1 MNKIGIIGAMQEEV
15 DILQAEM
22 NISKKEVLAGMTFFS
37 GELRNKEVVV
47 VMSGIGKVNA
57 AACAQ
62 ILSTH
67 YDVDLMVN
75 TGVAGAIHPEL
86 EPGDLVISKD
96 LAQHDMDVT
105 GAGCPLGEI
114 PRLGKTYF
122 EADTRLIGVFEEAA
136 KLKAKES
143 KIMIGRIVSG
153 DLFVSAQDTKDF
165 LWEHFGAYCAEMEG
179 AAIAQIAYLNQV
191 PFVVV
196 RAISDKADGSA
207 EVTYEEFVKD
217 AAKMS
222 ASIVDEVLNRLA

>member
-15 DILQAEM
+15 DILQEEM
-22 NISKKEVLAGMTFFS
+22 KLSKKEVIAGMTFFE
-37 GELRNKEVVV
+37 GELRSRQAVV

-62 ILSTH
+62 ILATH
-67 YDVDLMVN
+67 YGVDLIIN
-75 TGVAGAIHPEL
+75 TGVAGAVHPDL

-122 EADTRLIGVFEEAA
+122 DADKELIEVFKLVAEA
-136 KLKAKES
+136 KAQDS

-153 DLFVSAQDTKDF
+153 DLFVSSQDKKNF
-165 LWEHFGAYCAEMEG
+165 LWDHFNAYCAEMEG
-179 AAIAQIAYLNQV
+179 ASIAQVAYLNRI